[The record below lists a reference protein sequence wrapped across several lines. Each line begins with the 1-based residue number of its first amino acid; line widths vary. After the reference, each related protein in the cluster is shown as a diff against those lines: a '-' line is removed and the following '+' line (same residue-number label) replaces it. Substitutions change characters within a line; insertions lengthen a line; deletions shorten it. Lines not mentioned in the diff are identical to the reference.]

1 MADYQ
6 DFEVKVT
13 NSTTLLP
20 AVSGKSYYVVG
31 TSNENNS
38 TSGAVEDDSG
48 KLFGLSNGAVINI
61 PGQGIPCKQIKATAA
76 ETYIFY
82 YIK

>member
-13 NSTTLLP
+13 NDTTLLP
-20 AVSGKSYYVVG
+20 VVSGEHYYVVG
-31 TSNENNS
+31 ASNEN
-38 TSGAVEDDSG
+38 SGASGSVEDESG

-76 ETYIFY
+76 QTYIFY
-82 YIK
+82 YTR

>member
-13 NSTTLLP
+13 NNTTLLP
-20 AVSGKSYYVVG
+20 AVSGEYYYVVG
-31 TSNENNS
+31 ASNENNG
-38 TSGAVEDDSG
+38 TSGAVEDESG
-48 KLFGLSNGAVINI
+48 KLFGLSNGAAISI

-76 ETYIFY
+76 ATYVFY